1 MNFDTTEINRDDVR
15 ESFAIQSSLV
25 MHELERLI
33 IETDRILRDLGVSNK
48 PFSKLNTKVDTKVDT
63 KVKTKVDTKVDAY
76 KCVLED
82 ASPRKRIKI
91 E

>member
-1 MNFDTTEINRDDVR
+1 MDELR
-15 ESFAIQSSLV
+15 ESFAIQGSIV

-33 IETDRILRDLGVSNK
+33 TETDRVLRDLGVSNK
-48 PFSKLNTKVDTKVDT
+48 PFSKLNTKVDTKVD
-63 KVKTKVDTKVDAY
+63 VY

-82 ASPRKRIKI
+82 APPRKRMKI